1 MEDLQNLAGK
11 IEELKEKLTDG
22 EYKDL
27 LELAKEC
34 YDQKE
39 EEKAKKKFIK
49 VMCITSEM
57 VLDMTA
63 KVSAGDCN
71 CADCQEE
78 GHFQTMDLVDQ
89 STSSSIHYEY
99 DDDAEEYMGDIKK
112 FRLKGKVRQT
122 HQVILFEVTTRAA
135 VDGFCIDMNICK
147 MTDHAYDTLLKDKY
161 MVDEGNT
168 MFLPSPTTFVYL
180 SHFEL

>member
-1 MEDLQNLAGK
+1 MENLQNLAGK

-49 VMCITSEM
+49 VMCITS
-57 VLDMTA
+57 TI
-63 KVSAGDCN
+63 
-71 CADCQEE
+71 
-78 GHFQTMDLVDQ
+78 
-89 STSSSIHYEY
+89 SSSIVKDSRLDPDCVRSGKECIWWDY
-99 DDDAEEYMGDIKK
+99 DEDSDDYDGPLDKLSVIA
-112 FRLKGKVRQT
+112 KVKQ
-122 HQVILFEVTTRAA
+122 QQQIILFEVTTRAA
-135 VDGFCIDMNICK
+135 IDGFCIDMKKCK

-161 MVDEGNT
+161 MVDEGHQI
-168 MFLPSPTTFVYL
+168 SPLATFVYL

>member
-1 MEDLQNLAGK
+1 MENLQNLAGK

-49 VMCITSEM
+49 VMCIKSEM

-63 KVSAGDCN
+63 KVSVGDCN
-71 CADCQEE
+71 CDNCKED
-78 GHFQTMDLVDQ
+78 GHFQTVDLVDQ
-89 STSSSIHYEY
+89 RISSGVHYNY
-99 DDDAEEYMGDIKK
+99 DDDADEYMGDIKEL
-112 FRLKGKVRQT
+112 RIKGQVKQT
-122 HQVILFEVTTRAA
+122 QQIILFEVTTRSQI
-135 VDGFCIDMNICK
+135 DNYCIDMKKCK

-161 MVDEGNT
+161 MYDDCYNQI
-168 MFLPSPTTFVYL
+168 SFVYL

>member
-11 IEELKEKLTDG
+11 IEELKEKLSDG

-49 VMCITSEM
+49 VMCITS
-57 VLDMTA
+57 TI
-63 KVSAGDCN
+63 
-71 CADCQEE
+71 
-78 GHFQTMDLVDQ
+78 
-89 STSSSIHYEY
+89 SSSIVKDNRHDPDSVRSASECIWWDYNDESDDY
-99 DDDAEEYMGDIKK
+99 DGPLEQVSVIARAK
-112 FRLKGKVRQT
+112 Q
-122 HQVILFEVTTRAA
+122 HQQIILFEVTTRAA
-135 VDGFCIDMNICK
+135 VDGFCIDMKKCK

-161 MVDEGNT
+161 MIDEGHQ
-168 MFLPSPTTFVYL
+168 LSPLATFVYL
-180 SHFEL
+180 SHYEL

>member
-49 VMCITSEM
+49 VMCITS
-57 VLDMTA
+57 TI
-63 KVSAGDCN
+63 
-71 CADCQEE
+71 
-78 GHFQTMDLVDQ
+78 
-89 STSSSIHYEY
+89 SSSIVKDNRSDPDSVRSGSECIWWDY
-99 DDDAEEYMGDIKK
+99 DEDSDDYDGPLEQLSVIA
-112 FRLKGKVRQT
+112 KVKQ
-122 HQVILFEVTTRAA
+122 QQQIILFEVTTRAA
-135 VDGFCIDMNICK
+135 IDGFCIDMKKCK

-161 MVDEGNT
+161 MVDEGHQI
-168 MFLPSPTTFVYL
+168 SPLATFVYL

>member
-1 MEDLQNLAGK
+1 MENLQNLAGK
-11 IEELKEKLTDG
+11 IEELKEKLSDG
-22 EYKDL
+22 EYKEL

-34 YDQKE
+34 YDKKE
-39 EEKAKKKFIK
+39 EEKRKFVK
-49 VMCITSEM
+49 VMCIQSQM
-57 VLDMTA
+57 SLDMTA

-71 CADCQEE
+71 CENCQEE

-122 HQVILFEVTTRAA
+122 HQIILFEVTTRAA
-135 VDGFCIDMNICK
+135 IDGFCIDMKNNK
-147 MTDHAYDTLLKDKY
+147 MTDYAYDTLLKDKY
-161 MVDEGNT
+161 MIDKGHA
-168 MFLPSPTTFVYL
+168 MYMPPPISYVYL
-180 SHFEL
+180 SHFES

>member
-11 IEELKEKLTDG
+11 IEELKEKLSDG

-34 YDQKE
+34 YDKKE

-49 VMCITSEM
+49 VMCIKSEM

-63 KVSAGDCN
+63 KVSVGDCN
-71 CADCQEE
+71 CDNCQEA
-78 GHFQTMDLVDQ
+78 GHFQTVDLVDQ
-89 STSSSIHYEY
+89 LNQSQIHYEY
-99 DDDAEEYMGDIKK
+99 DDDAEEYMGDIKEL
-112 FRLKGKVRQT
+112 RIKGKVKQT
-122 HQVILFEVTTRAA
+122 QQIILFEVTTRSQI
-135 VDGFCIDMNICK
+135 DNYCIDMKKCK
-147 MTDHAYDTLLKDKY
+147 MTDYAYDKLLKDKY
-161 MVDEGNT
+161 MYDDCYNQI
-168 MFLPSPTTFVYL
+168 SFVYL

>member
-1 MEDLQNLAGK
+1 MENLQNLAGK

-34 YDQKE
+34 YDKKE

-49 VMCITSEM
+49 VMCITS
-57 VLDMTA
+57 TI
-63 KVSAGDCN
+63 
-71 CADCQEE
+71 
-78 GHFQTMDLVDQ
+78 
-89 STSSSIHYEY
+89 SSSIVKDGRHDPDSVSSGGECIWWDY
-99 DDDAEEYMGDIKK
+99 DEDSDDYGGPIDKLSVIAKIK
-112 FRLKGKVRQT
+112 Q
-122 HQVILFEVTTRAA
+122 QQQIILFEVTTRAA
-135 VDGFCIDMNICK
+135 IDGFCIDMKKCK

-161 MVDEGNT
+161 MVDGGQQR
-168 MFLPSPTTFVYL
+168 SPLATFVYL